1 MRKQFFYITIIVLLA
16 IFLGS
21 NIFTS
26 TKIPIVQGQP
36 PSEPPE
42 NGAGYIGPTT
52 PAYNPQPA
60 TTPGSEPSCEPGSE
74 MYCVKDGCVGYRV
87 CTCNTPPP
95 GSNTTAF
102 CTWSVCITD
111 CD

>member
-1 MRKQFFYITIIVLLA
+1 MKRLLLVLVLVLA
-16 IFLGS
+16 ILVFSIVVLGLVGCG
-21 NIFTS
+21 NVIAL
-26 TKIPIVQGQP
+26 PEAY
-36 PSEPPE
+36 EPPE
-42 NGAGYIGPTT
+42 NGGYIGPNT
-52 PAYNPQPA
+52 PAYNPQPD